1 MPQFTLENVFKL
13 EACSIH
19 HSIDASQLRN
29 LLVMEG
35 QKHFDKLLVADL
47 VDEFGAGGLVNFIQF
62 SRIWIY
68 LQKIREPFE
77 LYHKNGLVSPKKFAK
92 FLEIRLQTRLNKGTI
107 CSLLTYYQ
115 SELTFDVCVHALRRL
130 SELSEIYDLS
140 ETAIPYSFYKK
151 IVHLPVEPSAP
162 YIDQPPSYEEA
173 VCM

>member
-1 MPQFTLENVFKL
+1 MPKFTLENVFKL
-13 EACSIH
+13 EAYSIH

-47 VDEFGAGGLVNFIQF
+47 VNEFGTDGLVNFIQF

-77 LYHKNGLVSPKKFAK
+77 LYHKNGLLSPTKFAK
-92 FLEIRLQTRLNKGTI
+92 FLEIRLQTRINKNTI

-115 SELTFDVCVHALRRL
+115 SDLTFDVCVHALRRL
-130 SELSEIYDLS
+130 TELTVIYDLS
-140 ETAIPYSFYKK
+140 ETPIPYSFYKK
-151 IVHLPVEPSAP
+151 IVQLPMTPSAP
-162 YIDQPPSYEEA
+162 YIDLPPSYEEA